1 MRAIVGAKI
10 VTPHGI
16 LENGVLHFDT
26 HILSIDDTP
35 HSNATVTEVQDLFL
49 APGFIDL
56 HIHGSGGADTMDATH
71 EALERIS
78 THIAACGVSSF
89 LPTTMSRPFEEI
101 EAAIEAVARYG
112 NHLSGAKALGVHL
125 EGPFLNPKR
134 CGAQE
139 AAHIVGAE
147 IDLVAR
153 HAETIRM
160 ITLAPE
166 MQGHKVFIEEVKARF
181 SHIVIAA
188 GHSDARYDEACEAF
202 RAGVSHVTHLFN
214 AMRPYHHREPGLI
227 GALFD
232 DPRISADIIA
242 DLVHTH
248 PHHLRLA
255 KRMLPDRLA
264 LITDAMRAGCLHEGN
279 FRLGG
284 QAVHV
289 KEGAARLADGT
300 LAGSVLR
307 FNDAL
312 RHFCKAT
319 DATIEEAVYAAATLP
334 ATLLGL
340 KKGRI
345 VQGYDADLVLFD
357 QNFAIIETIVA
368 GRSVYRSS

>member
-10 VTPHGI
+10 VTPQGI
-16 LENGVLHFDT
+16 LEKRVLHFDSR
-26 HILSIDDTP
+26 ILSIDDAP
-35 HSNATVTEVQDLFL
+35 HPSATVTDAQGAYL

-56 HIHGSGGADTMDATH
+56 HIHGSGGADTMDATR
-71 EALERIS
+71 EALECIS
-78 THIAACGVSSF
+78 THIAACGVSAF

-101 EAAIEAVARYG
+101 EAAIDAVACYG
-112 NHLSGAKALGVHL
+112 EHLGGAKALGVHL

-166 MQGHKVFIEEVKARF
+166 MEGHKAFIEELRTRYR
-181 SHIVIAA
+181 HIVIAA
-188 GHSDARYDEACEAF
+188 GHSDACYDEAREAF
-202 RAGVSHVTHLFN
+202 KAGVSHVTHLFN

-232 DPRISADIIA
+232 DVQVSADIIA

-264 LITDAMRAGCLHEGN
+264 LITDAMRAGCLHEGS

-284 QAVHV
+284 QEVHV
-289 KEGAARLADGT
+289 KEGAARLSDGT

-319 DATIEEAVYAAATLP
+319 GATIEEAVYAAATLP
-334 ATLLGL
+334 AALLGL
-340 KKGRI
+340 QKGRI
-345 VQGYDADLVLFD
+345 VKGYDADLVLFD

-368 GRSVYRSS
+368 GRSVYRSY